1 MTQQQIITYFET
13 SIANFAINLTSTETL
28 LKTYYAI
35 ILNCFCTK
43 IKKIT
48 QIVFFDAKT
57 MTLTRK

>member
-43 IKKIT
+43 IKKS
-48 QIVFFDAKT
+48 
-57 MTLTRK
+57 RKLYFLMQKR